1 MYILYIKLGGGEH
14 FKSHLR
20 ANLHT
25 DDIVISVH
33 VLMNSSFLGTLWA
46 AIQKKIT
53 VERLLET
60 NPLGFTLRLRYIKLD
75 QLFLL
80 SFLLIPLC

>member
-1 MYILYIKLGGGEH
+1 MLYVYTKLGGGEH

-25 DDIVISVH
+25 VDIVFSVH

-53 VERLLET
+53 VEMLLET
-60 NPLGFTLRLRYIKLD
+60 NPLGFTLRPR
-75 QLFLL
+75 
-80 SFLLIPLC
+80 